1 MNFVTEA
8 LNNKETAIAIFCDL
22 RKAFDTVNHFI
33 LLRKLHKI
41 GIRGVAL
48 EWFKNY
54 PSGRKQL
61 VSLNDK
67 CTTLLEILLG
77 VPQGSILGP
86 ILFLLYINDLPE
98 ASLLK
103 DFLFADDTVLLAKGK
118 NVEELTNFVN
128 VEFQKVVTYFRL
140 NKLSLH
146 PKKTKF
152 LVFSNSPTKQQNIFG
167 AVLLT
172 QI

>member
-1 MNFVTEA
+1 MNFETEA

-22 RKAFDTVNHFI
+22 RKAFDTVNHSI
-33 LLRKLHKI
+33 LLCKLHKI

-54 PSGRKQL
+54 LSGCKQF

-67 CTTLLEILLG
+67 CSTLLEILLG

-98 ASLLK
+98 ASPYPWRLGH
-103 DFLFADDTVLLAKGK
+103 GK
-118 NVEELTNFVN
+118 NFLS
-128 VEFQKVVTYFRL
+128 QKVSLQNGAYLL
-140 NKLSLH
+140 NFE
-146 PKKTKF
+146 T
-152 LVFSNSPTKQQNIFG
+152 NM
-167 AVLLT
+167 
-172 QI
+172 